1 MMTAT
6 KNIEKTIIST
16 SYISKLAAHT
26 STFMAAR
33 SKDRTFLPATG
44 AHWWL
49 VSLSNPISVE
59 KFLSHIFS
67 IGFYGDIDVRGN
79 EIELQ
84 TKYQAEAAM
93 INAYCSPEAFPITI
107 TDLAAE
113 AIYVAN
119 DNHALL
125 CNQRYNGAL
134 SYGGERLVH
143 MQFSVTPSSWA
154 MLNVLS
160 QVISIHAIV
169 HFAPNGYM
177 VLKASKDEEQR
188 IIHHLESYL

>member
-1 MMTAT
+1 MTAT
-6 KNIEKTIIST
+6 KNIDKTITST
-16 SYISKLAAHT
+16 SYIPKLAAHT
-26 STFMAAR
+26 ATFMAAR
-33 SKDRTFLPATG
+33 SKERTFLPATG
-44 AHWWL
+44 SHWWL
-49 VSLSNPISVE
+49 VSFSNPISTE
-59 KFLSHIFS
+59 KFLAHLFS

-79 EIELQ
+79 EVELQ
-84 TKYQAEAAM
+84 TKHQAEATM

-107 TDLAAE
+107 TNLAAE
-113 AIYVAN
+113 SIYVAN
-119 DNHALL
+119 DSHALL
-125 CNQRYNGAL
+125 CNQRNNGAL
-134 SYGGERLVH
+134 SYAGERLVH

-169 HFAPNGYM
+169 HFDPNGYM